1 MGELKAL
8 TADLVGARADY
19 EVALPIYRQTDDRL
33 GEANALTS
41 LGNLKARTADLVG
54 AHADYEAA
62 LPICR
67 QIDDRLGEANALTS
81 IGKLYVAHGNLA
93 AGFRTV
99 AHALLIRQ
107 QINDQAGIGESLY
120 YLARIAAQAG
130 DLPQMIGLAARAI
143 RIFAAI
149 GDCFGQSLAL
159 NDLGRALLPG
169 NMQVAVACLL
179 HAEALARAIG
189 HPMSEEIASFVSKL
203 RPDDV
208 AVDEFAAAVA
218 ELAAYAEAIV
228 AVLFAQSE
236 AAGGIALSRKAY
248 SR

>member
-1 MGELKAL
+1 
-8 TADLVGARADY
+8 
-19 EVALPIYRQTDDRL
+19 
-33 GEANALTS
+33 
-41 LGNLKARTADLVG
+41 
-54 AHADYEAA
+54 
-62 LPICR
+62 
-67 QIDDRLGEANALTS
+67 
-81 IGKLYVAHGNLA
+81 
-93 AGFRTV
+93 
-99 AHALLIRQ
+99 
-107 QINDQAGIGESLY
+107 
-120 YLARIAAQAG
+120 G

-169 NMQVAVACLL
+169 NTQVAVACLL

-208 AVDEFAAAVA
+208 AVGEFAAVVA
-218 ELAAYAEAIV
+218 ELAAHAEAIV

-236 AAGGIALSRKAY
+236 AAVAAGELDLYAPPPAQGAY
-248 SR
+248 DAG